1 MIFINRLR
9 IPKWDKIT
17 VEMYQYINEINESE
31 MDQVDKMLF
40 SMAFLVGK
48 TEQEFDKINK
58 FKFAQLQ
65 RQLKNRFEQ
74 LNMQGKEVERIKNF
88 KFNFDIRK
96 VTLGQFIEVQ
106 HFYKSNYVNNLHL
119 IAASFSTCKDLTHV
133 ERADKILKMPMLPVL
148 NNVKKFLEVIKKLSE
163 EYKGLFGIEDDME
176 QEELK
181 PLTNGFNEQYG
192 WIYSAQKIA
201 EFERIKLD
209 EAYDL
214 PIIQA
219 FNDLAFLKAHQE
231 YEAEIN
237 KRNINA
243 VVH

>member
-31 MDQVDKMLF
+31 MDKVDKVLF
-40 SMAFLVGK
+40 SMAFLAGK

-58 FKFAQLQ
+58 YKFAQLQ
-65 RQLKNRFEQ
+65 RQLKQRFEQ
-74 LNMQGKEVERIKNF
+74 LNVQGEERIEIKDF

-96 VTLGQFIEVQ
+96 VTLGQYIEVQ
-106 HFYKSNYVNNLHL
+106 HFYKGNYLNNLHL
-119 IAASFSTCKDLTHV
+119 IAASFSTCDNLSHV
-133 ERADKILKMPMLPVL
+133 ERADKILKLPLLPVL
-148 NNVKKFLEVIKKLSE
+148 FNVKKFIEVIKKLSD
-163 EYKGLFGIEDDME
+163 EYSGLFGIEDME
-176 QEELK
+176 QDEFK

-192 WIYSAQKIA
+192 WIYSAKQVA
-201 EFERIKLD
+201 EFEGIKLD

-219 FNDLAFLKAHQE
+219 FNDLSYLKAHQE
-231 YEAEIN
+231 YESEIN
-237 KRNINA
+237 KKKIDA
-243 VVH
+243 II

>member
-17 VEMYQYINEINESE
+17 VEMYQYINEINETD
-31 MDQVDKMLF
+31 MDQIDKMLF
-40 SMAFLVGK
+40 SMAFLTGK

-58 FKFAQLQ
+58 YKFAQLQ
-65 RQLKNRFEQ
+65 RQLKQRFEQ
-74 LNMQGKEVERIKNF
+74 LSVQGNETERIKNF
-88 KFNFDIRK
+88 KFNFDVRK
-96 VTLGQFIEVQ
+96 ITLGQYIEVQ
-106 HFYKSNYVNNLHL
+106 HFYKGNYLNNLHL
-119 IAASFSTCKDLTHV
+119 IAASFSTCDNLSHV

-148 NNVKKFLEVIKKLSE
+148 FNVKKFIEVIKKLSD
-163 EYKGLFGIEDDME
+163 EYSGLFGIEDVE
-176 QEELK
+176 QEEFK

-219 FNDLAFLKAHQE
+219 FNDLSYLKAHQE
-231 YEAEIN
+231 YETEIN
-237 KRNINA
+237 KKKIDA
-243 VVH
+243 IV

>member
-9 IPKWDKIT
+9 IPKWNKIT
-17 VEMYQYINEINESE
+17 VEMYQYINEINETD
-31 MDQVDKMLF
+31 MDQVDKVLF

-48 TEQEFDKINK
+48 SEQEFDKINK
-58 FKFAQLQ
+58 YKFAQLQ
-65 RQLKNRFEQ
+65 RQFKQRFEQ
-74 LNMQGKEVERIKNF
+74 LNVQGNETERIKDF

-106 HFYKSNYVNNLHL
+106 HFYKNNYLNNLHL
-119 IAASFSTCKDLTHV
+119 IAASFSTCDKLSHV
-133 ERADKILKMPMLPVL
+133 ERADKILKMSLLPVL
-148 NNVKKFLEVIKKLSE
+148 FNVKKFIEVIKKLSD
-163 EYKGLFGIEDDME
+163 EYSGLFGIEEME
-176 QEELK
+176 EEELK

-192 WIYSAQKIA
+192 WIYSAKKVA
-201 EFERIKLD
+201 EFEGIKLD

-219 FNDLAFLKAHQE
+219 FNDLSYLKAHQE

-237 KRNINA
+237 QKKINA
-243 VVH
+243 IN

>member
-58 FKFAQLQ
+58 LKFAQLQ
-65 RQLKNRFEQ
+65 RQLKQRFEH
-74 LNMQGKEVERIKNF
+74 LNMQGEEIEQIKNF

-106 HFYKSNYVNNLHL
+106 HFYKGNYLNNLHL
-119 IAASFSTCKDLTHV
+119 IAASFSTCDNLSHV
-133 ERADKILKMPMLPVL
+133 ERADKILKLPMLPVL
-148 NNVKKFLEVIKKLSE
+148 YNVKKFIEVIKKLSE
-163 EYKGLFGIEDDME
+163 EYRGLFGIEDME
-176 QEELK
+176 EEELK
-181 PLTNGFNEQYG
+181 PLTNGFNDQYG

-243 VVH
+243 VV

>member
-17 VEMYQYINEINESE
+17 VEMYQYINEINETD
-31 MDQVDKMLF
+31 MDQVDKVLF

-48 TEQEFDKINK
+48 SEQEFDKINK
-58 FKFAQLQ
+58 YKFAQLQ
-65 RQLKNRFEQ
+65 RQFKQRFEQ
-74 LNMQGKEVERIKNF
+74 LNVQGNETERIKDF

-106 HFYKSNYVNNLHL
+106 HFYKNNYLNNLHL
-119 IAASFSTCKDLTHV
+119 IAASFSTCDKLSHV
-133 ERADKILKMPMLPVL
+133 ERADKILKMSLLPVL
-148 NNVKKFLEVIKKLSE
+148 FNVKKFIEVIKKLSD
-163 EYKGLFGIEDDME
+163 EYSGLFGIEEME
-176 QEELK
+176 EEELK

-192 WIYSAQKIA
+192 WIYSAKKVA
-201 EFERIKLD
+201 EFEGIKLD

-219 FNDLAFLKAHQE
+219 FNDLSYLKAHQE

-237 KRNINA
+237 QKKINA
-243 VVH
+243 IN

>member
-17 VEMYQYINEINESE
+17 VEMYQYINEINETD
-31 MDQVDKMLF
+31 MDQVDKVLF

-48 TEQEFDKINK
+48 SEQEFDKINK
-58 FKFAQLQ
+58 YKFAQLQ
-65 RQLKNRFEQ
+65 RQFKQRFEQ
-74 LNMQGKEVERIKNF
+74 LNVQGNETERIKDF

-106 HFYKSNYVNNLHL
+106 HFYKNNYLNNLHL
-119 IAASFSTCKDLTHV
+119 IAASFSTCDKLSHV
-133 ERADKILKMPMLPVL
+133 ERADKILKMPLLPVL
-148 NNVKKFLEVIKKLSE
+148 FNVKKFIEVIKKLSD
-163 EYKGLFGIEDDME
+163 EYSGLFGIEEME
-176 QEELK
+176 EEELK

-192 WIYSAQKIA
+192 WIYSAKKVA
-201 EFERIKLD
+201 EFEGIKLD

-219 FNDLAFLKAHQE
+219 FNDLSYLKAHQE
-231 YEAEIN
+231 YESEIN
-237 KRNINA
+237 QKKIDAIN
-243 VVH
+243 

>member
-17 VEMYQYINEINESE
+17 VEMYQYINEINETD
-31 MDQVDKMLF
+31 MDQVDKVLF

-48 TEQEFDKINK
+48 SEQEFDKINK
-58 FKFAQLQ
+58 YKFAQLQ
-65 RQLKNRFEQ
+65 RQFKQRFEQ
-74 LNMQGKEVERIKNF
+74 LNVQGKETERIKDF

-106 HFYKSNYVNNLHL
+106 HFYKNNYLNNLHL
-119 IAASFSTCKDLTHV
+119 IAASFSTCDKLSHV
-133 ERADKILKMPMLPVL
+133 ERADKILKMPLLPVL
-148 NNVKKFLEVIKKLSE
+148 YNVKKFIEVIKKLSD
-163 EYKGLFGIEDDME
+163 EYSGLFGIEEME
-176 QEELK
+176 EEELK

-192 WIYSAQKIA
+192 WIYSAKKVA
-201 EFERIKLD
+201 EFEGIKLD

-219 FNDLAFLKAHQE
+219 FNDLSYLKAHQE
-231 YEAEIN
+231 YESEIN
-237 KRNINA
+237 QKKIDAIN
-243 VVH
+243 

>member
-1 MIFINRLR
+1 MIFIKRLR
-9 IPKWDKIT
+9 ISTWDKIT
-17 VEMYQYINEINESE
+17 VQMYQYINEINESQ
-31 MDQVDKMLF
+31 MDQVDKVLYT
-40 SMAFLVGK
+40 MAFLTGK
-48 TEQEFDKINK
+48 SEEEFDKINK
-58 FKFAQLQ
+58 HKFAQLQ
-65 RQLKNRFEQ
+65 RQFQNRFAQ
-74 LNMQGKEVERIKNF
+74 LKMQGKETERIKRF

-106 HFYKSNYVNNLHL
+106 HFYKNNYMNNLHL
-119 IAASFSTCKDLTHV
+119 IAASFSTCDKLSHV
-133 ERADKILKMPMLPVL
+133 ERADKILKMPLLLVL
-148 NNVKKFLEVIKKLSE
+148 YNVKKFIEVIKKLND
-163 EYKGLFGIEDDME
+163 EYGGLFGIEE
-176 QEELK
+176 IEEEELK

-192 WIYSAQKIA
+192 WIYSAKKVA
-201 EFERIKLD
+201 EFEGIKLD

-219 FNDLAFLKAHQE
+219 FNDLSYLKAHQE

>member
-31 MDQVDKMLF
+31 MDQVDKVLF
-40 SMAFLVGK
+40 TMAFLTSK
-48 TEQEFDKINK
+48 SEHEFDNINK
-58 FKFAQLQ
+58 YKFAQLQ
-65 RQLKNRFEQ
+65 RQFKQRFAQ
-74 LNMQGKEVERIKNF
+74 LEMQGKETERIKDF

-106 HFYKSNYVNNLHL
+106 HFYKVNYMNNLHL
-119 IAASFSTCKDLTHV
+119 IAASFSTCDKLSHV
-133 ERADKILKMPMLPVL
+133 ERADKILKMSLLPVVY
-148 NNVKKFLEVIKKLSE
+148 NVTKFLEVIKKLSS
-163 EYKGLFGIEDDME
+163 EYIGLFGIEDME
-176 QEELK
+176 QEDLK

-192 WIYSAQKIA
+192 WIYSAKKVA
-201 EFERIKLD
+201 EFEGIKLD

-219 FNDLAFLKAHQE
+219 FNDLAYLKAHQE
-231 YEAEIN
+231 YESELN

-243 VVH
+243 IV

>member
-9 IPKWDKIT
+9 IPNWKNIT
-17 VEMYQYINEINESE
+17 VEMYQYINEINESD
-31 MDQVDKMLF
+31 MDQIDKLLYTM
-40 SMAFLVGK
+40 SFLTGR
-48 TEQEFDKINK
+48 TEEQFDKINK
-58 FKFAQLQ
+58 FQFAKLQ
-65 RQLKNRFEQ
+65 RQLSNRIAQ
-74 LNMQGKEVERIKNF
+74 LHVQSKEVARIKNIR
-88 KFNFDIRK
+88 FNYDVRK
-96 VTLGQFIEVQ
+96 ITLGQFIEVQ
-106 HFYKSNYVNNLHL
+106 HFYKGNYINNLHL
-119 IAASFSTCKDLTHV
+119 IAASFSTCKDYLHV
-133 ERADKILKMPMLPVL
+133 ERADMILKLPMLSVL
-148 NNVKKFLEVIKKLSE
+148 YNVTKFLEVIKKLSD
-163 EYKGLFGIEDDME
+163 EYRGLFGIEDIE
-176 QEELK
+176 QEQFK

-231 YEAEIN
+231 YESEIN

-243 VVH
+243 VY

>member
-17 VEMYQYINEINESE
+17 VEMYQYINEINETD

-40 SMAFLVGK
+40 SMAFLTGK

-58 FKFAQLQ
+58 YKFAQLQ
-65 RQLKNRFEQ
+65 RQLKQRFEH
-74 LNMQGKEVERIKNF
+74 LNMQGKETERIKDF
-88 KFNFDIRK
+88 KFNFDVRK
-96 VTLGQFIEVQ
+96 ITLGQFIEVQ
-106 HFYKSNYVNNLHL
+106 HFYKNNYLNNLHL
-119 IAASFSTCKDLTHV
+119 IAASFSTCKDYSHV

-148 NNVKKFLEVIKKLSE
+148 YNVTKFLEVIKKLSE
-163 EYKGLFGIEDDME
+163 EYQGLFGIEDVE

-237 KRNINA
+237 NKKINA
-243 VVH
+243 VVY

>member
-17 VEMYQYINEINESE
+17 VEMYQYINEINETD
-31 MDQVDKMLF
+31 MDQVDKVLF

-48 TEQEFDKINK
+48 SEQEFDKINK
-58 FKFAQLQ
+58 YKFAQLQ
-65 RQLKNRFEQ
+65 RQFKQRFEQ
-74 LNMQGKEVERIKNF
+74 LNVQGNETERIKDF

-106 HFYKSNYVNNLHL
+106 HFYKNNYLNNLHL
-119 IAASFSTCKDLTHV
+119 IAASFSTCDKLSHV
-133 ERADKILKMPMLPVL
+133 ERADKILKLPLLPVL
-148 NNVKKFLEVIKKLSE
+148 YNVKKFIEVIKKLSD
-163 EYKGLFGIEDDME
+163 EYGGLFGIEEME
-176 QEELK
+176 EEELK

-192 WIYSAQKIA
+192 WIYSAKKVA
-201 EFERIKLD
+201 EFEGIKLD

-219 FNDLAFLKAHQE
+219 FNDLSYLKAHQE
-231 YEAEIN
+231 YESEIN
-237 KRNINA
+237 QKKIDAIN
-243 VVH
+243 

>member
-17 VEMYQYINEINESE
+17 VEMYQYINEINETD
-31 MDQVDKMLF
+31 MDQVDKVLF

-48 TEQEFDKINK
+48 SEQEFDKINK
-58 FKFAQLQ
+58 YKFAQLQ
-65 RQLKNRFEQ
+65 RQFKQRFEQ
-74 LNMQGKEVERIKNF
+74 LNMQGKETERIKGF

-106 HFYKSNYVNNLHL
+106 HFYKNNYLNNIHL
-119 IAASFSTCKDLTHV
+119 IAASFSTCDKLSHV
-133 ERADKILKMPMLPVL
+133 ERADKILKMPLLPVL
-148 NNVKKFLEVIKKLSE
+148 YNVKKFIEVIKKLSD
-163 EYKGLFGIEDDME
+163 EYSGLFGIEEME
-176 QEELK
+176 EEELK

-192 WIYSAQKIA
+192 WIYSAKKVA
-201 EFERIKLD
+201 EFEGIKLD

-219 FNDLAFLKAHQE
+219 FNDLSYLKAHQE
-231 YEAEIN
+231 YESEIN
-237 KRNINA
+237 QKKIDAIN
-243 VVH
+243 

>member
-31 MDQVDKMLF
+31 MDQVDKMLY

-58 FKFAQLQ
+58 YKFAQLQ
-65 RQLKNRFEQ
+65 RQLKQRFEQ
-74 LNMQGKEVERIKNF
+74 LSVQGNETERIKDF
-88 KFNFDIRK
+88 KFNFDVRK
-96 VTLGQFIEVQ
+96 ITLGQYIEVQ
-106 HFYKSNYVNNLHL
+106 HFYKGNYLNNLHL
-119 IAASFSTCKDLTHV
+119 IAASFSTCDNLSHV
-133 ERADKILKMPMLPVL
+133 ERADNILKLPLLPVL
-148 NNVKKFLEVIKKLSE
+148 FNVKKFIEVIKKLSD
-163 EYKGLFGIEDDME
+163 EYSGLFGIEDME
-176 QEELK
+176 QEDFK

-192 WIYSAQKIA
+192 WIYSAKKVA
-201 EFERIKLD
+201 EFEGIKLD

-219 FNDLAFLKAHQE
+219 FNDLSYLKAHQE
-231 YEAEIN
+231 YESEIN
-237 KRNINA
+237 KKKIDA
-243 VVH
+243 IV

>member
-9 IPKWDKIT
+9 IPKWNKIT
-17 VEMYQYINEINESE
+17 VEMYQYINEINETD
-31 MDQVDKMLF
+31 MDQIDKVLF
-40 SMAFLVGK
+40 TMAFLTGK
-48 TEQEFDKINK
+48 SEEEFDKINK
-58 FKFAQLQ
+58 YKFAQLQ
-65 RQLKNRFEQ
+65 RQFKQRFEQ
-74 LNMQGKEVERIKNF
+74 LNVQGKETERIKDF
-88 KFNFDIRK
+88 KFNFDVRK
-96 VTLGQFIEVQ
+96 ITLGQYIEVQ
-106 HFYKSNYVNNLHL
+106 HFYKNNYLNNLHL
-119 IAASFSTCKDLTHV
+119 IASSFSTCKNYSHV
-133 ERADKILKMPMLPVL
+133 ERADKILKMPLLPVL
-148 NNVKKFLEVIKKLSE
+148 FNVKKFIEVIKKLSD
-163 EYKGLFGIEDDME
+163 EYSGLFGIEDME
-176 QEELK
+176 QEEFK

-201 EFERIKLD
+201 EFERIKLY

-243 VVH
+243 IN

>member
-31 MDQVDKMLF
+31 MDKIDKVLF

-48 TEQEFDKINK
+48 SEQEFDKINK
-58 FKFAQLQ
+58 YKFAQLQ
-65 RQLKNRFEQ
+65 RQFKQRFEQ
-74 LNMQGKEVERIKNF
+74 LNMQGKERERIKGLN
-88 KFNFDIRK
+88 FNFDIRK

-106 HFYKSNYVNNLHL
+106 HFYKNNYLNNLHL
-119 IAASFSTCKDLTHV
+119 IAASFSTCDKLSHV
-133 ERADKILKMPMLPVL
+133 ERADKILKMPLLPVL
-148 NNVKKFLEVIKKLSE
+148 YNVTKFLEVIKKLSD
-163 EYKGLFGIEDDME
+163 EYSGLFGIEDME
-176 QEELK
+176 QEDLK
-181 PLTNGFNEQYG
+181 PLSNGFNEQYG
-192 WIYSAQKIA
+192 WIYSAKKVA
-201 EFERIKLD
+201 EFEGIKLD

-219 FNDLAFLKAHQE
+219 FNDLSYLKAHQE

-243 VVH
+243 IN

>member
-31 MDQVDKMLF
+31 MDQVDKMLY

-58 FKFAQLQ
+58 YKFAQLQ
-65 RQLKNRFEQ
+65 RQLKQRFEQ
-74 LNMQGKEVERIKNF
+74 LSVQGNETERIKDF
-88 KFNFDIRK
+88 KFNFDVRK
-96 VTLGQFIEVQ
+96 ITLGQYIEVQ
-106 HFYKSNYVNNLHL
+106 HFYKGNYLNNLHL
-119 IAASFSTCKDLTHV
+119 IAASFSTCKDYSHV
-133 ERADKILKMPMLPVL
+133 ERADKILKLPLLPVL
-148 NNVKKFLEVIKKLSE
+148 FNVKKFIEVIKKLSD
-163 EYKGLFGIEDDME
+163 EYSGLFGIEDME
-176 QEELK
+176 QEDLK

-192 WIYSAQKIA
+192 WIYSAKKVA
-201 EFERIKLD
+201 EFEGIKLD

-219 FNDLAFLKAHQE
+219 FNDLSYLKAHQE
-231 YEAEIN
+231 YESEIN
-237 KRNINA
+237 KKSIDA
-243 VVH
+243 IV

>member
-9 IPKWDKIT
+9 IPKWNKIT
-17 VEMYQYINEINESE
+17 VEMYQYINEINESQ
-31 MDQVDKMLF
+31 MDQVDKVLF
-40 SMAFLVGK
+40 TMAFLTGK
-48 TEQEFDKINK
+48 SEEEFDKINK
-58 FKFAQLQ
+58 YKFAQLQ
-65 RQLKNRFEQ
+65 RQFKQRFAQLK
-74 LNMQGKEVERIKNF
+74 MQGKETERIKSF

-106 HFYKSNYVNNLHL
+106 HFYKNNYMVNLHL
-119 IAASFSTCKDLTHV
+119 IAASFSTCKDYSHV
-133 ERADKILKMPMLPVL
+133 ERADRILKMPLLPVL
-148 NNVKKFLEVIKKLSE
+148 YNVTKFLEVIKKLSS
-163 EYKGLFGIEDDME
+163 EYNGLFGIEDME
-176 QEELK
+176 EEDLK

>member
-9 IPKWDKIT
+9 IPKWNKIT
-17 VEMYQYINEINESE
+17 VEMYQYINEINDSDI
-31 MDQVDKMLF
+31 DQLDKVLF
-40 SMAFLVGK
+40 SMAFLTGK
-48 TEQEFDKINK
+48 SEQEFDKINK

-65 RQLKNRFEQ
+65 RQFKSRFEQ
-74 LNMQGKEVERIKNF
+74 LNMQGKETERIKDF
-88 KFNFDIRK
+88 KFNFDVRR

-106 HFYKSNYVNNLHL
+106 HFYKNNYLNNLHL
-119 IAASFSTCKDLTHV
+119 IAASFSTCKKLSHV
-133 ERADKILKMPMLPVL
+133 ERADRILKMPLLPVL
-148 NNVKKFLEVIKKLSE
+148 YNVTKFLEVIKKLTN
-163 EYKGLFGIEDDME
+163 EYKGLFGIEEME
-176 QEELK
+176 EEDLK
-181 PLTNGFNEQYG
+181 ELTNGFNEQYG

-219 FNDLAFLKAHQE
+219 YNDLAFLKAHEEYQE
-231 YEAEIN
+231 EIN

-243 VVH
+243 IV

>member
-17 VEMYQYINEINESE
+17 VEMYQYINEINETD
-31 MDQVDKMLF
+31 MDQIDKMLF
-40 SMAFLVGK
+40 SMAFLTGK

-58 FKFAQLQ
+58 YKFAQLQ
-65 RQLKNRFEQ
+65 RQLKQRFEH
-74 LNMQGKEVERIKNF
+74 LNMQGKETERIKDF
-88 KFNFDIRK
+88 KFNFDVRK
-96 VTLGQFIEVQ
+96 ITLGQFIEVQ
-106 HFYKSNYVNNLHL
+106 HFYKNNYLNNLHL
-119 IAASFSTCKDLTHV
+119 IAASFSTCKDLSHV

-148 NNVKKFLEVIKKLSE
+148 YNVTKFLEVIKKLSE
-163 EYKGLFGIEDDME
+163 EYQGLFGIEDVE
-176 QEELK
+176 QEEFK

-201 EFERIKLD
+201 KFERIKLD

>member
-1 MIFINRLR
+1 MIFINKLR

-17 VEMYQYINEINESE
+17 VEMYQYINEINETD
-31 MDQVDKMLF
+31 MDQIDKMLF
-40 SMAFLVGK
+40 SMAFLTGK

-58 FKFAQLQ
+58 YKFAQLQ
-65 RQLKNRFEQ
+65 RQLKQRFEQ
-74 LNMQGKEVERIKNF
+74 LSVQGNETERIKNF
-88 KFNFDIRK
+88 KFNFDVRK
-96 VTLGQFIEVQ
+96 ITLGQYIEVQ
-106 HFYKSNYVNNLHL
+106 HFYKGNYLNNLHL
-119 IAASFSTCKDLTHV
+119 IAASFSTCDNLSHV

-148 NNVKKFLEVIKKLSE
+148 FNVKKFIEVIKKLSD
-163 EYKGLFGIEDDME
+163 EYSGLFGIEDVE
-176 QEELK
+176 QEEFK

-219 FNDLAFLKAHQE
+219 FNDLSYLKAHQE
-231 YEAEIN
+231 YETEIN
-237 KRNINA
+237 NKKINA
-243 VVH
+243 IV